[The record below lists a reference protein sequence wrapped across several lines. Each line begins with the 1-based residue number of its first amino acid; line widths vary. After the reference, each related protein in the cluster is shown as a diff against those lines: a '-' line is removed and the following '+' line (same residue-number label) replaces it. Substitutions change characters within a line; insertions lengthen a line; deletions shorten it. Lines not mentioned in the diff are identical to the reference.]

1 MAVPFSLPGRRTSH
15 QSLRCIRSIRGA
27 AISTLCGGCPS
38 PCNESENDVMS
49 ESLPPVI
56 NQPSPASAQT
66 IPGQIPAVQTL
77 GLTRTYG
84 TMMAL
89 NALDLTVQQG
99 DLFGFIGSNG
109 AGKTTT
115 LRILATF
122 LAPTAGQALVL
133 GHDVGRDADAV
144 RHVIGY
150 MPDFFGVYKDME
162 VTEYLDF
169 FGACYKIPTAQREKT
184 VNDVLELVGLSE
196 KKGAL
201 IGALSRGMQQ
211 RLGLA
216 RVLIHDP
223 QLLLL
228 DEPASGLDPRARIE
242 MMAILQELQR
252 LGKTII
258 ISSHILSELQTL
270 CNRVAIIEKGKLIYS
285 GPVQGVRDQ
294 MAQGRVVWVRVSSD
308 QPHAIQLLKTRPE
321 VSEVSTVDGEIKIT
335 LSNHDI
341 DHSIIADVL
350 VRGGARLIELR
361 EDEIGLEEV
370 FMRVT
375 RGETQ

>member
-1 MAVPFSLPGRRTSH
+1 MN
-15 QSLRCIRSIRGA
+15 A
-27 AISTLCGGCPS
+27 A
-38 PCNESENDVMS
+38 ESA
-49 ESLPPVI
+49 PP
-56 NQPSPASAQT
+56 
-66 IPGQIPAVQTL
+66 IPAVETL
-77 GLTRTYG
+77 NLSRAYG
-84 TMMAL
+84 NITAL
-89 NALDLTVQQG
+89 NDLNLVINRG

-109 AGKTTT
+109 AGKNTT

-122 LAPTAGQALVL
+122 LAPSAGTAKIL
-133 GHDVGRDADAV
+133 GHDVIREADAV

-184 VNDVLELVGLSE
+184 VNDVLEWVGLSE
-196 KKGAL
+196 KRGAI

-223 QLLLL
+223 KVLLL
-228 DEPASGLDPRARIE
+228 DEPASGLDPRARIA

-285 GPVQGVRDQ
+285 GPVQGVRGQ
-294 MAQGRVVWVRVSSD
+294 MSGGRVFWGLV
-308 QPHAIQLLKTRPE
+308 QGNNAKALELLKARPE
-321 VSEVSTVDGEIKIT
+321 VTEAVPVDGQIKIT
-335 LSNHDI
+335 
-341 DHSIIADVL
+341 
-350 VRGGARLIELR
+350 
-361 EDEIGLEEV
+361 
-370 FMRVT
+370 F
-375 RGETQ
+375 

>member
-1 MAVPFSLPGRRTSH
+1 MNSD
-15 QSLRCIRSIRGA
+15 A
-27 AISTLCGGCPS
+27 AA
-38 PCNESENDVMS
+38 
-49 ESLPPVI
+49 PP
-56 NQPSPASAQT
+56 
-66 IPGQIPAVQTL
+66 IPAVHTS

-84 TMMAL
+84 TMTAL
-89 NALDLTVQQG
+89 SSLDLTVNRG

-122 LAPTAGQALVL
+122 LAPSAGSASVL
-133 GHDVGRDADAV
+133 GHDVVRDADAV

-169 FGACYKIPTAQREKT
+169 FGACYKIPTVQREKT

-196 KKGAL
+196 KKGSL

-242 MMAILQELQR
+242 MMAILQEPQR

-258 ISSHILSELQTL
+258 ISSPILSELPTL

-285 GPVQGVRDQ
+285 GPVQGVREQ
-294 MAQGRVVWVRVSSD
+294 MSSGLVVWVKVAAETERAVE
-308 QPHAIQLLKTRPE
+308 LLKTR
-321 VSEVSTVDGEIKIT
+321 SEV
-335 LSNHDI
+335 
-341 DHSIIADVL
+341 A
-350 VRGGARLIELR
+350 
-361 EDEIGLEEV
+361 EV
-370 FMRVT
+370 AAV
-375 RGETQ
+375 

>member
-1 MAVPFSLPGRRTSH
+1 MKA
-15 QSLRCIRSIRGA
+15 
-27 AISTLCGGCPS
+27 
-38 PCNESENDVMS
+38 
-49 ESLPPVI
+49 PP
-56 NQPSPASAQT
+56 
-66 IPGQIPAVQTL
+66 IPAVQTF
-77 GLTRTYG
+77 GLTRLYG
-84 TMMAL
+84 NITAL
-89 NALDLTVQQG
+89 DRLDLTVNKG

-122 LAPTAGQALVL
+122 LAPSAGTAQIL
-133 GHDVGRDADAV
+133 GRDLLREADAV

-184 VNDVLELVGLSE
+184 VNDVLELVGLTE

-270 CNRVAIIEKGKLIYS
+270 CNRVAIIEKGRLIYS
-285 GPVQGVRDQ
+285 GAVQGVRDQ
-294 MAQGRVVWVRVSSD
+294 VSQGRVVWVRVSTE
-308 QPHAIQLLKTRPE
+308 QTQAIDLLKARKE
-321 VSEVSTVDGEIKIT
+321 VAEVAAADGEIKVT
-335 LSNHDI
+335 LAGPDI
-341 DHSIIADVL
+341 EHSIVADIL
-350 VRGGARLIELR
+350 VHGGAKLIELR
-361 EDEIGLEEV
+361 EDEVGLEEV

>member
-1 MAVPFSLPGRRTSH
+1 MNA
-15 QSLRCIRSIRGA
+15 
-27 AISTLCGGCPS
+27 
-38 PCNESENDVMS
+38 
-49 ESLPPVI
+49 PPV
-56 NQPSPASAQT
+56 
-66 IPGQIPAVQTL
+66 PAVQTF
-77 GLTRTYG
+77 GLTRLYG
-84 TMMAL
+84 NMTAL
-89 NALDLTVQQG
+89 DNLDLTVNQG

-122 LAPTAGQALVL
+122 LAPSAGTAQIL
-133 GHDVGRDADAV
+133 GRDLLKEADAV

-184 VNDVLELVGLSE
+184 VNDVLELVGLTE

-270 CNRVAIIEKGKLIYS
+270 CNRVAIIEKGRLIYS

-294 MAQGRVVWVRVSSD
+294 VSQGQVVWVRVSSD
-308 QPHAIQLLKTRPE
+308 SAKAIELLKARKEIAE
-321 VSEVSTVDGEIKIT
+321 VGTSDGEIKVT
-335 LSNHDI
+335 LAGPEI
-341 DHSIIADVL
+341 EHSIVADIL
-350 VRGGARLIELR
+350 VQGGAKLIELR

>member
-1 MAVPFSLPGRRTSH
+1 M
-15 QSLRCIRSIRGA
+15 
-27 AISTLCGGCPS
+27 STETLSTPVAS
-38 PCNESENDVMS
+38 PVA
-49 ESLPPVI
+49 PPV
-56 NQPSPASAQT
+56 A
-66 IPGQIPAVQTL
+66 AVQTN
-77 GLTRTYG
+77 GLSRMYG
-84 TMMAL
+84 SLAAL
-89 NALDLTVQQG
+89 SNLDLTVNKG

-122 LAPTAGQALVL
+122 LTPSSGRALIF
-133 GHDVGRDADAV
+133 GKDVVQEADAV
-144 RHVIGY
+144 RHIIGY

-169 FGACYKIPTAQREKT
+169 FGACYKIPSAKRERT
-184 VNDVLELVGLSE
+184 VLDVLELVGLSE

-252 LGKTII
+252 MGKTII

-270 CNRVAIIEKGKLIYS
+270 CNRVCIIEKGRLIYS

-294 MAQGRVVWVRVSSD
+294 MSQTRVVWARVSTD
-308 QPHAIQLLKTRPE
+308 QLQAVELLRARPE
-321 VSEVSTVDGEIKIT
+321 ISDVTTVDGEIKIT
-335 LSNHDI
+335 LAAQDT
-341 DHSIIADVL
+341 DHSIVASTLVL
-350 VRGGARLIELR
+350 GGAKLTELR

-375 RGETQ
+375 KGETQ

>member
-1 MAVPFSLPGRRTSH
+1 M
-15 QSLRCIRSIRGA
+15 
-27 AISTLCGGCPS
+27 
-38 PCNESENDVMS
+38 NN
-49 ESLPPVI
+49 LPPPI
-56 NQPSPASAQT
+56 NGN
-66 IPGQIPAVQTL
+66 GQAAVQTF
-77 GLTRTYG
+77 GLTRKFGDLTAVDG
-84 TMMAL
+84 
-89 NALDLTVQQG
+89 LDLTVNRG

-122 LAPTAGQALVL
+122 LQPSAGRAEIL
-133 GHDVGRDADAV
+133 GHDVVRDADAV

-169 FGACYKIPTAQREKT
+169 FGACYKIPAAQREKT
-184 VNDVLELVGLSE
+184 VHDVLELVGLTE
-196 KKGAL
+196 KRGTL

-223 QLLLL
+223 KVLLL

-242 MMAILQELQR
+242 VMAILQELQR

-270 CNRVAIIEKGKLIYS
+270 CNRVAIIEKGRLIYS

-294 MAQGRVVWVRVSSD
+294 SAIYWVTVAGGDPTR
-308 QPHAIQLLKTRPE
+308 AIELLKPRPE
-321 VSEVSTVDGEIKIT
+321 VTEVVQVDGQAKVT
-335 LSNHDI
+335 LVSHDT
-341 DHSIIADVL
+341 DPGFIAETL
-350 VRGGARLIELR
+350 VHGGVKLIGLWQDEL
-361 EDEIGLEEV
+361 GLEEV
-370 FMRVT
+370 FLRVT
-375 RGETQ
+375 RGEVQ

>member
-1 MAVPFSLPGRRTSH
+1 M
-15 QSLRCIRSIRGA
+15 
-27 AISTLCGGCPS
+27 STQT
-38 PCNESENDVMS
+38 
-49 ESLPPVI
+49 PP
-56 NQPSPASAQT
+56 QA
-66 IPGQIPAVQTL
+66 AVQTL

-84 TMMAL
+84 QMVAL
-89 NALDLTVQQG
+89 NSLDLSVYKG

-122 LAPTAGQALVL
+122 LTPTAGQAIVL
-133 GHDVGRDADAV
+133 GHDVVREADAV

-169 FGACYKIPTAQREKT
+169 FGACYKIPSAQREKT

-211 RLGLA
+211 RIGLA

-223 QLLLL
+223 QVLLL

-252 LGKTII
+252 MGKTII

-285 GPVQGVRDQ
+285 GPVQGVRDH
-294 MAQGRVVWVRVSSD
+294 MEKGLVVWVRVAEETTR
-308 QPHAIQLLKTRPE
+308 AIELLKGRPE
-321 VSEVSTVDGEIKIT
+321 IAEAVQVDGQVKVT
-335 LSNHDI
+335 FTNHDI
-341 DHSIIADVL
+341 DPSIVADTL
-350 VRGGARLIELR
+350 VRGGVRLTGLW
-361 EDEIGLEEV
+361 EDELGLEEV

>member
-1 MAVPFSLPGRRTSH
+1 MTMSDSTETGKETD
-15 QSLRCIRSIRGA
+15 IRSDHEPPPPLGA
-27 AISTLCGGCPS
+27 
-38 PCNESENDVMS
+38 DH
-49 ESLPPVI
+49 
-56 NQPSPASAQT
+56 
-66 IPGQIPAVQTL
+66 PAVQTFD
-77 GLTRTYG
+77 LTRTYG
-84 TMMAL
+84 AMT
-89 NALDLTVQQG
+89 ALDSLSLTVNRG

-122 LAPTAGQALVL
+122 LKPSSGRAEVL
-133 GHDVGRDADAV
+133 GHDVVRDGDAV

-169 FGACYKIPTAQREKT
+169 FGACYKIPSAKREKT
-184 VNDVLELVGLSE
+184 VADVLELVGLTD

-223 QLLLL
+223 DLLLL

-270 CNRVAIIEKGKLIYS
+270 CNRVAIIEKGRLIYS
-285 GPVQGVRDQ
+285 GPVKGVRDQ
-294 MAQGRVVWVRVSSD
+294 LATGSMLWVRVAGE
-308 QPHAIQLLKTRPE
+308 PTAAMELLRTRPE
-321 VSEVSTVDGEIKIT
+321 IAEVEEIDGRIKVT
-335 LSNHDI
+335 LVEHDA
-341 DHSIIADVL
+341 DTSVVADVL
-350 VRGGARLIELR
+350 VRGGVRLLELR
-361 EDEIGLEEV
+361 EDELGLEEV
-370 FMRVT
+370 FLHVT

>member
-1 MAVPFSLPGRRTSH
+1 MTTVP
-15 QSLRCIRSIRGA
+15 
-27 AISTLCGGCPS
+27 
-38 PCNESENDVMS
+38 
-49 ESLPPVI
+49 PPLSSNV
-56 NQPSPASAQT
+56 
-66 IPGQIPAVQTL
+66 PAVQTFAL
-77 GLTRTYG
+77 SRVYG
-84 TMMAL
+84 ATIAL
-89 NALDLTVQQG
+89 NALNLTVNRG

-122 LAPTAGQALVL
+122 LAPSGGTAQVL
-133 GHDVGRDADAV
+133 GHDVVRDADAV

-169 FGACYKIPTAQREKT
+169 FGACYKIPTVQREKT

-223 QLLLL
+223 KVLLL

-242 MMAILQELQR
+242 MMAILQELQK

-294 MAQGRVVWVRVSSD
+294 MASGRIVWARVTSD
-308 QPHAIQLLKTRPE
+308 QNRALELLKARPE
-321 VSEVSTVDGEIKIT
+321 VNQVEHVEGQVKVTLVS
-335 LSNHDI
+335 
-341 DHSIIADVL
+341 
-350 VRGGARLIELR
+350 
-361 EDEIGLEEV
+361 
-370 FMRVT
+370 
-375 RGETQ
+375 

>member
-1 MAVPFSLPGRRTSH
+1 MTAL
-15 QSLRCIRSIRGA
+15 
-27 AISTLCGGCPS
+27 ST
-38 PCNESENDVMS
+38 
-49 ESLPPVI
+49 
-56 NQPSPASAQT
+56 
-66 IPGQIPAVQTL
+66 
-77 GLTRTYG
+77 
-84 TMMAL
+84 
-89 NALDLTVQQG
+89 LDLTILRG

-122 LAPTAGQALVL
+122 LAPSAGTAKVL
-133 GHDVGRDADAV
+133 GRDVIREADAV

-223 QLLLL
+223 QVLLL

-242 MMAILQELQR
+242 MMAILQELQKM
-252 LGKTII
+252 GKTII

-270 CNRVAIIEKGKLIYS
+270 CNRVAIIEKGRLIYS

-294 MAQGRVVWVRVSSD
+294 MATGRIIWVRVATD
-308 QPHAIQLLKTRPE
+308 QTRALEILKTRPE
-321 VSEVSTVDGEIKIT
+321 ISEAVALDGQIKIT
-335 LSNHDI
+335 LL
-341 DHSIIADVL
+341 DHETDQSIVAEAL
-350 VRGGARLIELR
+350 VTGGAKLVELR
-361 EDEIGLEEV
+361 EDELGLEEV
-370 FMRVT
+370 FLRVT

>member
-1 MAVPFSLPGRRTSH
+1 
-15 QSLRCIRSIRGA
+15 
-27 AISTLCGGCPS
+27 
-38 PCNESENDVMS
+38 MS
-49 ESLPPVI
+49 APP
-56 NQPSPASAQT
+56 
-66 IPGQIPAVQTL
+66 IPAVQTL

-84 TMMAL
+84 QMTAL
-89 NALDLTVQQG
+89 SALDLTVHQG

-122 LAPTAGQALVL
+122 LAPSAGQALVL
-133 GHDVGRDADAV
+133 GHDVVRDADAV

-169 FGACYKIPTAQREKT
+169 FGACYKIPTVQREKT

-223 QLLLL
+223 KVLLL

-252 LGKTII
+252 MGKTII

-270 CNRVAIIEKGKLIYS
+270 CNRVAIIERGKLIYA

-294 MAQGRVVWVRVSSD
+294 MSKGRVIWVKVSSD
-308 QPHAIQLLKTRPE
+308 QGQALELLKSRPE
-321 VSEVSTVDGEIKIT
+321 VLEALPEDGHLKVT
-335 LSNHDI
+335 LQNHDI
-341 DHSIIADVL
+341 DLSLVADVL
-350 VRGGARLIELR
+350 VRGGARLTELR
-361 EDEIGLEEV
+361 EDELGLEEV
-370 FMRVT
+370 FLRVT

>member
-1 MAVPFSLPGRRTSH
+1 
-15 QSLRCIRSIRGA
+15 
-27 AISTLCGGCPS
+27 
-38 PCNESENDVMS
+38 MS
-49 ESLPPVI
+49 DIPAPP
-56 NQPSPASAQT
+56 
-66 IPGQIPAVQTL
+66 IPAVQTY
-77 GLTRTYG
+77 GLTRVYG
-84 TMMAL
+84 AIAAL
-89 NALDLTVQQG
+89 SGLDLTVNKG

-122 LAPTAGQALVL
+122 LAPSAGTAQIL
-133 GHDVGRDADAV
+133 GHDVVRDADAV

-169 FGACYKIPTAQREKT
+169 FGACYKIPTAQREKA
-184 VNDVLELVGLSE
+184 VSDVLELVGLTD
-196 KKGAL
+196 KRGAL

-252 LGKTII
+252 MGKTII

-294 MAQGRVVWVRVSSD
+294 MAAGLVYWVKVATD
-308 QPHAIQLLKTRPE
+308 TEQAIQMLKTRPE
-321 VSEVSTVDGEIKIT
+321 VAEISRVDGQMKVT
-335 LSNHDI
+335 LTN
-341 DHSIIADVL
+341 
-350 VRGGARLIELR
+350 
-361 EDEIGLEEV
+361 
-370 FMRVT
+370 
-375 RGETQ
+375 

>member
-1 MAVPFSLPGRRTSH
+1 MTAPVPP
-15 QSLRCIRSIRGA
+15 
-27 AISTLCGGCPS
+27 
-38 PCNESENDVMS
+38 
-49 ESLPPVI
+49 
-56 NQPSPASAQT
+56 
-66 IPGQIPAVQTL
+66 IPAVQTF
-77 GLTRTYG
+77 GLTRMYG
-84 TMMAL
+84 SIAAL
-89 NALDLTVQQG
+89 SGLDLTVNKG

-122 LAPTAGQALVL
+122 LAPSAGTAQIL
-133 GHDVGRDADAV
+133 GHDVVRQADAV

-270 CNRVAIIEKGKLIYS
+270 CNRVAIIEKGRLIYS

-294 MAQGRVVWVRVSSD
+294 VAQGRVIWVRVTSD
-308 QPHAIQLLKTRPE
+308 QAQALDLLKARPE
-321 VSEVSTVDGEIKIT
+321 ISEVSTVDSEIKVT
-335 LSNHDI
+335 LARQDI
-341 DHSIIADVL
+341 DHSIVADIL
-350 VRGGARLIELR
+350 VRGGAKLIELR

>member
-1 MAVPFSLPGRRTSH
+1 MTTETTTPELRTPN
-15 QSLRCIRSIRGA
+15 A
-27 AISTLCGGCPS
+27 
-38 PCNESENDVMS
+38 
-49 ESLPPVI
+49 PPV
-56 NQPSPASAQT
+56 
-66 IPGQIPAVQTL
+66 PAVQTS

-84 TMMAL
+84 AMTAL
-89 NALDLTVQQG
+89 NALDLTVQRG

-122 LAPTAGQALVL
+122 LAPSAGTAYVL
-133 GHDVGRDADAV
+133 GHDVVRDADAV

-184 VNDVLELVGLSE
+184 VSDVLELVGLSE

-242 MMAILQELQR
+242 MMAVLQELQR
-252 LGKTII
+252 MGKTII

-270 CNRVAIIEKGKLIYS
+270 CNRVAIIERGKMIYC
-285 GPVQGVRDQ
+285 GPVSGVTGQ
-294 MAQGRVVWVRVSSD
+294 LSETRVMWAKVPAEQHVR
-308 QPHAIQLLKTRPE
+308 AIELLRTVPE
-321 VSEVSTVDGEIKIT
+321 VRGVEAVEERIKVT
-335 LSNHDI
+335 MLNHDT
-341 DHSIIADVL
+341 DPGIISETL
-350 VRGGARLIELR
+350 VHGGVKLRGLR

-375 RGETQ
+375 KGETQ

>member
-1 MAVPFSLPGRRTSH
+1 MDAPL
-15 QSLRCIRSIRGA
+15 
-27 AISTLCGGCPS
+27 
-38 PCNESENDVMS
+38 
-49 ESLPPVI
+49 
-56 NQPSPASAQT
+56 
-66 IPGQIPAVQTL
+66 IPAVQTH
-77 GLTRTYG
+77 GLTRVFGAMT
-84 TMMAL
+84 AL
-89 NALDLTVQQG
+89 TSLDLSILRG

-122 LAPTAGQALVL
+122 LAPSSGTARVL
-133 GHDVGRDADAV
+133 GHDVVKDADAV

-184 VNDVLELVGLSE
+184 VSDVLELVGLSE

-223 QLLLL
+223 KVLLL

-242 MMAILQELQR
+242 MMAILEELQR

-258 ISSHILSELQTL
+258 ISSHILSELQNL
-270 CNRVAIIEKGKLIYS
+270 CNRVAIIEKGRLIYS

-294 MAQGRVVWVRVSSD
+294 MSTGLVYWVTVKGDSAK
-308 QPHAIQLLKTRPE
+308 AIELLKTRPE
-321 VSEVSTVDGEIKIT
+321 VTNAEAVDG
-335 LSNHDI
+335 
-341 DHSIIADVL
+341 
-350 VRGGARLIELR
+350 
-361 EDEIGLEEV
+361 
-370 FMRVT
+370 
-375 RGETQ
+375 

>member
-1 MAVPFSLPGRRTSH
+1 
-15 QSLRCIRSIRGA
+15 
-27 AISTLCGGCPS
+27 
-38 PCNESENDVMS
+38 MS
-49 ESLPPVI
+49 DTPPL
-56 NQPSPASAQT
+56 
-66 IPGQIPAVQTL
+66 PAVQTI

-84 TMMAL
+84 QMVAL
-89 NALDLTVQQG
+89 NSLDLTVFKG

-122 LAPTAGQALVL
+122 LTPTSGQAIVL
-133 GHDVGRDADAV
+133 GHDVVREADAV

-169 FGACYKIPTAQREKT
+169 FGACYKIPTVQREKT

-196 KKGAL
+196 KKGTL

-223 QLLLL
+223 QVLLL

-252 LGKTII
+252 MGKTII

-270 CNRVAIIEKGKLIYS
+270 CNRVVIIERGKLIYS

-294 MAQGRVVWVRVSSD
+294 MATGRVVWVRVKSD
-308 QPHAIQLLKTRPE
+308 QEQAIQLLKARAE
-321 VSEVSTVDGEIKIT
+321 VTEAVASDGQIKVT
-335 LSNHDI
+335 LADHDA
-341 DHSIIADVL
+341 DHSIVAEAL
-350 VRGGARLIELR
+350 VHGGARVLEVR
-361 EDEIGLEEV
+361 EDELGLEEV
-370 FMRVT
+370 FLRVT

>member
-1 MAVPFSLPGRRTSH
+1 MNA
-15 QSLRCIRSIRGA
+15 
-27 AISTLCGGCPS
+27 
-38 PCNESENDVMS
+38 
-49 ESLPPVI
+49 PP
-56 NQPSPASAQT
+56 
-66 IPGQIPAVQTL
+66 IPAVQTF
-77 GLTRTYG
+77 GLTRLYG
-84 TMMAL
+84 NITAL
-89 NALDLTVQQG
+89 DRLDLTVNKG

-122 LAPTAGQALVL
+122 LAPSAGTAQIL
-133 GHDVGRDADAV
+133 GRDLLREADAV

-184 VNDVLELVGLSE
+184 VNDVLELVGLTE
-196 KKGAL
+196 KKGSL

-270 CNRVAIIEKGKLIYS
+270 CNRVAIIEKGRLIYS
-285 GPVQGVRDQ
+285 GAVQGVRDQ
-294 MAQGRVVWVRVSSD
+294 MSQGRVVWVRVSSEPA
-308 QPHAIQLLKTRPE
+308 QAIALLKARKEIAEAAT
-321 VSEVSTVDGEIKIT
+321 TDGEIKVT
-335 LSNHDI
+335 LAGPEVE
-341 DHSIIADVL
+341 HSIVADIL
-350 VRGGARLIELR
+350 VHGGAKLIELR
-361 EDEIGLEEV
+361 EDEVGLEEV

>member
-1 MAVPFSLPGRRTSH
+1 
-15 QSLRCIRSIRGA
+15 
-27 AISTLCGGCPS
+27 
-38 PCNESENDVMS
+38 MS
-49 ESLPPVI
+49 NNSAPP
-56 NQPSPASAQT
+56 
-66 IPGQIPAVQTL
+66 IPAVQTF
-77 GLTRTYG
+77 GLTRLYG
-84 TMMAL
+84 NITAL
-89 NALDLTVQQG
+89 DRLDLTVNKG

-122 LAPTAGQALVL
+122 LAPSAGTAQIL
-133 GHDVGRDADAV
+133 GRDLLREADAV

-184 VNDVLELVGLSE
+184 VNDVLELVGLTE

-270 CNRVAIIEKGKLIYS
+270 CNRVAIIEKGRLIYS
-285 GPVQGVRDQ
+285 GAVQGVRDQ
-294 MAQGRVVWVRVSSD
+294 VSQGQVVWVRVSTEQS
-308 QPHAIQLLKTRPE
+308 QAIDLLKARKE
-321 VSEVSTVDGEIKIT
+321 VAEVAAADGEIKVT
-335 LSNHDI
+335 LAGPDI
-341 DHSIIADVL
+341 EHSIVADIL
-350 VRGGARLIELR
+350 VHGGAKLIELR
-361 EDEIGLEEV
+361 EDEVGLEEV

>member
-1 MAVPFSLPGRRTSH
+1 MEAPPIPAIETINLTRLYGAITALNSLN
-15 QSLRCIRSIRGA
+15 L
-27 AISTLCGGCPS
+27 
-38 PCNESENDVMS
+38 
-49 ESLPPVI
+49 VI
-56 NQPSPASAQT
+56 N
-66 IPGQIPAVQTL
+66 
-77 GLTRTYG
+77 R
-84 TMMAL
+84 
-89 NALDLTVQQG
+89 G

-122 LAPTAGQALVL
+122 LAPSSGTARIL
-133 GHDVGRDADAV
+133 GRDVIREADAV

-196 KKGAL
+196 KRGAI

-223 QLLLL
+223 QVLLL

-252 LGKTII
+252 MGKTIV

-294 MAQGRVVWVRVSSD
+294 MSAGLIYWVVVRGDSAAAVE
-308 QPHAIQLLKTRPE
+308 LLKARPE
-321 VSEVSTVDGEIKIT
+321 ISEAVAVDGQVKVT
-335 LSNHDI
+335 FTSHDV
-341 DHSIIADVL
+341 DASFLPEAL
-350 VRGGARLIELR
+350 VRGGVKFSGLW
-361 EDEIGLEEV
+361 EDELGLEEV
-370 FMRVT
+370 FLRVT

>member
-1 MAVPFSLPGRRTSH
+1 M
-15 QSLRCIRSIRGA
+15 
-27 AISTLCGGCPS
+27 
-38 PCNESENDVMS
+38 NDADS
-49 ESLPPVI
+49 APPL
-56 NQPSPASAQT
+56 
-66 IPGQIPAVQTL
+66 PAVHTT

-84 TMMAL
+84 AMTAL
-89 NALDLTVQQG
+89 SSLDLTVNRG

-122 LAPTAGQALVL
+122 LAPSSGRASVL
-133 GHDVGRDADAV
+133 GHDVVADADAV

-201 IGALSRGMQQ
+201 IGALSRGMKQ

-223 QLLLL
+223 QVLLL

-258 ISSHILSELQTL
+258 ISSHILRSEER
-270 CNRVAIIEKGKLIYS
+270 RVGK
-285 GPVQGVRDQ
+285 
-294 MAQGRVVWVRVSSD
+294 
-308 QPHAIQLLKTRPE
+308 
-321 VSEVSTVDGEIKIT
+321 
-335 LSNHDI
+335 
-341 DHSIIADVL
+341 
-350 VRGGARLIELR
+350 
-361 EDEIGLEEV
+361 
-370 FMRVT
+370 
-375 RGETQ
+375 

>member
-1 MAVPFSLPGRRTSH
+1 MA
-15 QSLRCIRSIRGA
+15 
-27 AISTLCGGCPS
+27 
-38 PCNESENDVMS
+38 SEI
-49 ESLPPVI
+49 PPNV
-56 NQPSPASAQT
+56 
-66 IPGQIPAVQTL
+66 PAVQTTD
-77 GLTRTYG
+77 LTRMYG
-84 TMMAL
+84 SMVAL
-89 NALDLTVQQG
+89 SSLNLTVNRG

-122 LAPTAGQALVL
+122 LAPSSGKAEVL
-133 GHDVGRDADAV
+133 GYDVVKDADAV
-144 RHVIGY
+144 RHAIGY

-169 FGACYKIPTAQREKT
+169 FGACYKIPSAQREKT
-184 VNDVLELVGLSE
+184 VNDVLELVGLTE
-196 KKGAL
+196 KRGAL

-270 CNRVAIIEKGKLIYS
+270 CNRVAIIEKGKLIYA

-294 MAQGRVVWVRVSSD
+294 MSNGQVYWVTVSGDS
-308 QPHAIQLLKTRPE
+308 AKALEILKAR
-321 VSEVSTVDGEIKIT
+321 SEVTQVEPADGQLKVTFNNDVDPGFLAEALVQGGVRIKG
-335 LSNHDI
+335 LW
-341 DHSIIADVL
+341 
-350 VRGGARLIELR
+350 
-361 EDEIGLEEV
+361 EDELGLEEV
-370 FMRVT
+370 FLRVT

>member
-1 MAVPFSLPGRRTSH
+1 M
-15 QSLRCIRSIRGA
+15 SI
-27 AISTLCGGCPS
+27 
-38 PCNESENDVMS
+38 
-49 ESLPPVI
+49 PPDPNNNV
-56 NQPSPASAQT
+56 
-66 IPGQIPAVQTL
+66 PAVQTFA
-77 GLTRTYG
+77 LTRVYG
-84 TMMAL
+84 PMVAL
-89 NALDLTVQQG
+89 NALNLTVNRG

-122 LAPTAGQALVL
+122 LAPSAGTAQVL
-133 GHDVGRDADAV
+133 GHDVVRDADAV

-169 FGACYKIPTAQREKT
+169 FGACYKIPSAQREKT

-223 QLLLL
+223 QVLLL

-242 MMAILQELQR
+242 MMAILEELQKM
-252 LGKTII
+252 GKTII
-258 ISSHILSELQTL
+258 ISSHILSELETL
-270 CNRVAIIEKGKLIYS
+270 CNRVAIIEKGKLIYT
-285 GPVQGVRDQ
+285 GPAQGMRDQ
-294 MAQGRVVWVRVSSD
+294 MAVGRGFWVKIIGDETR
-308 QPHAIQLLKTRPE
+308 AWELLKSRPE
-321 VSEVSTVDGEIKIT
+321 
-335 LSNHDI
+335 SNWYDI
-341 DHSIIADVL
+341 
-350 VRGGARLIELR
+350 
-361 EDEIGLEEV
+361 
-370 FMRVT
+370 
-375 RGETQ
+375 

>member
-1 MAVPFSLPGRRTSH
+1 MN
-15 QSLRCIRSIRGA
+15 A
-27 AISTLCGGCPS
+27 A
-38 PCNESENDVMS
+38 ESA
-49 ESLPPVI
+49 PPL
-56 NQPSPASAQT
+56 
-66 IPGQIPAVQTL
+66 PAVSTV

-84 TMMAL
+84 AMTAL
-89 NALDLTVQQG
+89 NALDLTVNRG

-122 LAPTAGQALVL
+122 LAPSSGTAKVL
-133 GHDVGRDADAV
+133 GNDVVKDADAV

-196 KKGAL
+196 KRGAI

-223 QLLLL
+223 KVLLL
-228 DEPASGLDPRARIE
+228 DAPASGLDPRARIE
-242 MMAILQELQR
+242 MMAIFQDLQR

-294 MAQGRVVWVRVSSD
+294 MAAGPIYWLLPQGEASG
-308 QPHAIQLLKTRPE
+308 ALELLKTRPE
-321 VSEVSTVDGEIKIT
+321 VAEVAPVDGRIKVT
-335 LSNHDI
+335 MVSHDV
-341 DHSIIADVL
+341 DHSFVA
-350 VRGGARLIELR
+350 
-361 EDEIGLEEV
+361 
-370 FMRVT
+370 
-375 RGETQ
+375 

>member
-1 MAVPFSLPGRRTSH
+1 M
-15 QSLRCIRSIRGA
+15 
-27 AISTLCGGCPS
+27 ST
-38 PCNESENDVMS
+38 EST
-49 ESLPPVI
+49 PPL
-56 NQPSPASAQT
+56 
-66 IPGQIPAVQTL
+66 PAVRTV
-77 GLTRTYG
+77 GLSRMYG
-84 TMMAL
+84 AMAAL
-89 NALDLTVQQG
+89 SNLDLTVNQG

-122 LAPTAGQALVL
+122 LAPSAGQAFVL
-133 GHDVGRDADAV
+133 GHDVVKDADAV

-169 FGACYKIPTAQREKT
+169 FGACYKIPSSQREKT

-196 KKGAL
+196 KRGAL

-223 QLLLL
+223 KLLLL

-242 MMAILQELQR
+242 MMAILEELQR

-258 ISSHILSELQTL
+258 ISSHILSELQSL

-285 GPVQGVRDQ
+285 GPVQGVRHQ
-294 MAQGRVVWVRVSSD
+294 MTEGRIFWVKVNGDSSK
-308 QPHAIQLLKTRPE
+308 AIELLKARTE
-321 VSEVSTVDGEIKIT
+321 VAEVVPVDSQLKVT
-335 LSNHDI
+335 LVDHDT
-341 DHSIIADVL
+341 DPSFVADTL
-350 VRGGARLIELR
+350 VPAGVKLVGLR

-370 FMRVT
+370 FMHVT

>member
-1 MAVPFSLPGRRTSH
+1 MDA
-15 QSLRCIRSIRGA
+15 
-27 AISTLCGGCPS
+27 
-38 PCNESENDVMS
+38 
-49 ESLPPVI
+49 PP
-56 NQPSPASAQT
+56 
-66 IPGQIPAVQTL
+66 IPAVAAV
-77 GLTRTYG
+77 GLTRVFG
-84 TMMAL
+84 NIVAL
-89 NALDLTVQQG
+89 NSLDLTINQG

-122 LAPTAGQALVL
+122 LAPSAGTAKIL
-133 GHDVGRDADAV
+133 GHDVVREADAV

-184 VNDVLELVGLSE
+184 VADVLELVGLSE
-196 KKGAL
+196 KRGSI

-223 QLLLL
+223 RLLLL

-252 LGKTII
+252 MGKTII

-285 GPVQGVRDQ
+285 GPVQGVRQQ
-294 MAQGRVVWVRVSSD
+294 MSTGLIYWVLPDGDPAAAIAVLKAIPAVADAVS
-308 QPHAIQLLKTRPE
+308 
-321 VSEVSTVDGEIKIT
+321 VDGQVKVT
-335 LSNHDI
+335 FANPDV
-341 DHSIIADVL
+341 DPSILAVEL
-350 VRGGARLIELR
+350 VRGGVKFTGLW
-361 EDEIGLEEV
+361 EDELGLEEV
-370 FMRVT
+370 FLRVT

>member
-1 MAVPFSLPGRRTSH
+1 MSDS
-15 QSLRCIRSIRGA
+15 
-27 AISTLCGGCPS
+27 S
-38 PCNESENDVMS
+38 P
-49 ESLPPVI
+49 P
-56 NQPSPASAQT
+56 
-66 IPGQIPAVQTL
+66 IPAVQTS
-77 GLTRTYG
+77 GLTRMYG
-84 TMMAL
+84 NIAAL
-89 NALDLTVQQG
+89 HGLDLVVNKG

-122 LAPTAGQALVL
+122 LAPSAGSARVL
-133 GHDVGRDADAV
+133 GYDVVRNADNV

-196 KKGAL
+196 KKGSL

-294 MAQGRVVWVRVSSD
+294 MSQGRVIWVRVSSD
-308 QPHAIQLLKTRPE
+308 QPKAMELLKARPE
-321 VSEVSTVDGEIKIT
+321 IAEVSNVDGEIKVT
-335 LSNHDI
+335 LANHDI
-341 DHSIIADVL
+341 DHSIVADVL
-350 VRGGARLIELR
+350 VHGGAKLTELR

>member
-1 MAVPFSLPGRRTSH
+1 
-15 QSLRCIRSIRGA
+15 
-27 AISTLCGGCPS
+27 
-38 PCNESENDVMS
+38 MS
-49 ESLPPVI
+49 EPAPPL
-56 NQPSPASAQT
+56 A
-66 IPGQIPAVQTL
+66 AVQTF
-77 GLTRTYG
+77 GLTRFYG
-84 TMMAL
+84 AMA
-89 NALDLTVQQG
+89 ALSGMDLTVNKG

-122 LAPTAGQALVL
+122 LAPTSGRAVIL
-133 GHDVGRDADAV
+133 GHDVVKDADAV

-169 FGACYKIPTAQREKT
+169 FGACYRIPAAQREKT
-184 VNDVLELVGLSE
+184 VSDVLELVGLSE
-196 KKGAL
+196 KKGVL

-242 MMAILQELQR
+242 MMEILRELQR

-258 ISSHILSELQTL
+258 ISSHILSELETI
-270 CNRVAIIEKGKLIYS
+270 CNRVAIIEKGRLIYA

-294 MAQGRVVWVRVSSD
+294 MSQGRVVFVRVASD
-308 QPHAIQLLKTRPE
+308 PAQAMELLQVSPE
-321 VSEVSTVDGEIKIT
+321 VAKVNALDGMLKVT
-335 LSNHDI
+335 LASHDT
-341 DHSIIADVL
+341 DHSLIAALL
-350 VRGGARLIELR
+350 VHGGAKLVELR
-361 EDEIGLEEV
+361 EEELGLEEV

>member
-1 MAVPFSLPGRRTSH
+1 MNA
-15 QSLRCIRSIRGA
+15 
-27 AISTLCGGCPS
+27 
-38 PCNESENDVMS
+38 
-49 ESLPPVI
+49 PPL
-56 NQPSPASAQT
+56 
-66 IPGQIPAVQTL
+66 PAVQTH
-77 GLTRTYG
+77 GLTRLYG
-84 TMMAL
+84 AMAAL
-89 NALDLTVQQG
+89 SGLDLTVNKG

-122 LAPTAGQALVL
+122 LAPSSGTATIL
-133 GHDVGRDADAV
+133 GYDVVRDADAV

-184 VNDVLELVGLSE
+184 VNDVLELVGLTE

-294 MAQGRVVWVRVSSD
+294 MSQGKVLWVRVITD
-308 QPHAIQLLKTRPE
+308 QTKAMELLKSRSEITE
-321 VSEVSTVDGEIKIT
+321 VAAVDGEIKVT
-335 LSNHDI
+335 LASHDT

-350 VRGGARLIELR
+350 VRGGARLVELR

>member
-1 MAVPFSLPGRRTSH
+1 MPDA
-15 QSLRCIRSIRGA
+15 
-27 AISTLCGGCPS
+27 
-38 PCNESENDVMS
+38 
-49 ESLPPVI
+49 PP
-56 NQPSPASAQT
+56 
-66 IPGQIPAVQTL
+66 IPAVQTY
-77 GLTRTYG
+77 GLSRNYG
-84 TMMAL
+84 ALMAL
-89 NALDLTVQQG
+89 NNLDLTVNAG

-122 LAPTAGQALVL
+122 LVPSAGRADVL
-133 GHDVGRDADAV
+133 GHDVVKDADAV

-196 KKGAL
+196 KKGVL

-223 QLLLL
+223 KLLLL

-294 MAQGRVVWVRVSSD
+294 MAAGRIYWITVGSGEVPKAVE
-308 QPHAIQLLKTRPE
+308 LLKAR
-321 VSEVSTVDGEIKIT
+321 SEVAQAEASDGQVKVTFVSHDTDPAFLAQT
-335 LSNHDI
+335 L
-341 DHSIIADVL
+341 VQ
-350 VRGGARLIELR
+350 GGVKLTGLW
-361 EDEIGLEEV
+361 EDELGLEEV
-370 FMRVT
+370 FLRVT

>member
-1 MAVPFSLPGRRTSH
+1 MDAPPFPAVETIHLTRAYGNITA
-15 QSLRCIRSIRGA
+15 L
-27 AISTLCGGCPS
+27 
-38 PCNESENDVMS
+38 ND
-49 ESLPPVI
+49 LNLVI
-56 NQPSPASAQT
+56 N
-66 IPGQIPAVQTL
+66 
-77 GLTRTYG
+77 R
-84 TMMAL
+84 
-89 NALDLTVQQG
+89 G

-122 LAPTAGQALVL
+122 LAPSSGSARVL
-133 GHDVGRDADAV
+133 GHDVVHQADVV

-184 VNDVLELVGLSE
+184 VGDVLELVGLAE
-196 KKGAL
+196 KRGAI

-223 QLLLL
+223 KVLLL

-252 LGKTII
+252 LDKTII

-270 CNRVAIIEKGKLIYS
+270 CNRVAIIEKGRLIYS
-285 GPVQGVRDQ
+285 GSVQGVRDQ
-294 MAQGRVVWVRVSSD
+294 MSSGLIVWVKVAADAVRAVE
-308 QPHAIQLLKTRPE
+308 LLKARPE
-321 VSEVSTVDGEIKIT
+321 VAEVAPVDGRIK
-335 LSNHDI
+335 
-341 DHSIIADVL
+341 VQL
-350 VRGGARLIELR
+350 V
-361 EDEIGLEEV
+361 
-370 FMRVT
+370 
-375 RGETQ
+375 

>member
-1 MAVPFSLPGRRTSH
+1 MLTP
-15 QSLRCIRSIRGA
+15 
-27 AISTLCGGCPS
+27 
-38 PCNESENDVMS
+38 
-49 ESLPPVI
+49 PPVI
-56 NQPSPASAQT
+56 PNT
-66 IPGQIPAVQTL
+66 TAVQTFA
-77 GLTRTYG
+77 LTRLYG
-84 TMMAL
+84 PIIAL
-89 NALDLTVQQG
+89 NALNLTVNQG

-122 LAPTAGQALVL
+122 LAPSGGSAHVM
-133 GHDVGRDADAV
+133 GHDVVRDADAV

-150 MPDFFGVYKDME
+150 MPDFFGVYNDME

-169 FGACYKIPTAQREKT
+169 FGACYKIPSAQREKT

-223 QLLLL
+223 QVLLL

-242 MMAILQELQR
+242 MMAVLQELQR

-258 ISSHILSELQTL
+258 ISSHILSELETL
-270 CNRVAIIEKGKLIYS
+270 CNRVAIIEKGKLIYT

-294 MAQGRVVWVRVSSD
+294 MATGRVFWVKVAGD
-308 QPHAIQLLKTRPE
+308 PEQAAGLLRARTE
-321 VSEVSTVDGEIKIT
+321 VNQVEFLEGRLKVT
-335 LSNHDI
+335 LNDHDI
-341 DHSIIADVL
+341 DPGCVADTL
-350 VRGGARLIELR
+350 VHGGVKLVGLEEEEL
-361 EDEIGLEEV
+361 GLEEV
-370 FMRVT
+370 FLRVT
-375 RGETQ
+375 KGETQ